1 MDQHYFLNLFCV
13 TGLQM
18 YLGTTLAHRRSCQN
32 KALYISTLLPIDL
45 MQFLADSTEQ
55 KANPSG
61 QVLPGP
67 SEKKRCDSLP
77 FSAYFFPWVVWE
89 DWDGNVKK

>member
-1 MDQHYFLNLFCV
+1 
-13 TGLQM
+13 
-18 YLGTTLAHRRSCQN
+18 
-32 KALYISTLLPIDL
+32 

-77 FSAYFFPWVVWE
+77 FSAYSFPWVVWQ
-89 DWDGNVKK
+89 DWDGNVKE

>member
-1 MDQHYFLNLFCV
+1 MDQYYFLNLFCV
-13 TGLQM
+13 TDLQKDM
-18 YLGTTLAHRRSCQN
+18 GTTVPYRRSCQN

-67 SEKKRCDSLP
+67 SEKKTMRLITFFSLLL
-77 FSAYFFPWVVWE
+77 SLGGLGGLGW
-89 DWDGNVKK
+89 

>member
-77 FSAYFFPWVVWE
+77 FSA
-89 DWDGNVKK
+89 

>member
-1 MDQHYFLNLFCV
+1 MDQYYFLNLFCV
-13 TGLQM
+13 TDLQKDM
-18 YLGTTLAHRRSCQN
+18 GTTVPYRRSCQN

-67 SEKKRCDSLP
+67 SEKKNDATHYLFQLTSFLGWFGRIGM
-77 FSAYFFPWVVWE
+77 VT
-89 DWDGNVKK
+89 